1 MARLL
6 ETLNPIEALVHETL
20 NGEYELTFTT
30 TARDVN
36 KFDLLSAHT
45 PNGRQLFR
53 VAGVTNHADKSEIF
67 ARHVFFD
74 LSGNFSLGFD
84 SKDVTCQTMINKF
97 VSSLTEPLAP
107 FALSTDITDR
117 NSYNPEE
124 ANALEILS
132 HGKRSIVGVNDA
144 ELLRDNYAVK
154 LQKRLGSDTNVLI
167 HPRNNILDLK
177 REYSSDDICTKI
189 FLRGGNE
196 EAPLEATI
204 TSPLIDKY
212 PVVYARRYQNETDS
226 ITTVEQL
233 IAWGKLHFD
242 TDRIDVPK
250 LSFDFDVFGDLG
262 LQLGDSALVRV
273 PELDVDVRS
282 RVTGY
287 DYDPMTRKYVKL
299 YFGDKSTGLAGFI
312 GDTTTGIVDEAVKNV
327 DEKLQAEIDNA
338 NEAIQKEYEARVE
351 AVDDAIAKAEAD
363 AEVMKE
369 ALQTEISQAV
379 TDWNTEF
386 EEAKTNIDNSIG
398 NVSKELGEYIESTDE
413 IIERVDSELSELFDG
428 LEANSGAITTIT
440 TEQGILSAKVGEVVV
455 TADSALSKATEAQIT
470 ADGFSTRV
478 GSLETSDSTQNSN
491 ISQLQQ
497 TASGLTSTVSSHT
510 SSINGLNSTVSTHTS
525 EIKQTSD
532 KISMVVSN
540 GSTASTVQLTPNAL
554 TAIAKD
560 INLKGNVQ
568 FNSLVEGDG
577 TNTQILGGKI
587 KTNSISAS
595 KLIVGNS
602 QSLVKLTKGE
612 NIPNTDIVSY
622 HPYWGLTFK
631 DEGLPVCSLT
641 PHFNTGEALSTEQ
654 LGWANKEIKL
664 RITHN
669 IFYGPYVP
677 FYFQVYCF
685 DDNGAVTLSAQ
696 TEQINPSHNVN
707 SIQNH
712 VIDLGVIDQNKHRY
726 VYIRLL
732 RPTTESFGEY
742 GVNTLTITE
751 MNAGELIVDGA
762 IRANHIVSGSAE
774 LGAVTSKVLSTEALN
789 AAWANIGNAFI
800 NKLTSDDALFQRLTA
815 KTAWITSANIV
826 SLEASS
832 IKGKVLSS
840 TNGGLKFDLDGNR
853 LTLNENSVIKYG
865 NADTNIN
872 IETRFGTNSYT
883 PQTASAISD
892 SLGVGST
899 SIVGTSIF
907 CNNYGTITGIYQ
919 VPSNVQGY
927 LGSILHHA
935 ERHVFATYNTSLGG
949 QGVELVCSRAL
960 GMAVTGTQFY
970 PRTNNHGLLGK
981 SDKAWHILYAYNFTD
996 MYSSTL
1002 ADDSYQNETL
1012 QINALDI
1019 VNNATVEQA
1028 TPIMTMNEE
1037 NDGKRQLLGI
1047 NLNKAKLTAD
1057 DEMPTLNEEI
1067 AILWKAVQELSEQ
1080 NKALRDEIALE
1091 RSERETL
1098 HAENEA
1104 ICDDVATLRTQL
1116 NALTDLIAGKATVT
1130 VRT

>member
-74 LSGNFSLGFD
+74 LSGNFSLGFE

-107 FALSTDITDR
+107 FALSTDITAR

-189 FLRGGNE
+189 FLRGGTE

-212 PVVYARRYQNETDS
+212 PVVYARRYQNETES

-351 AVDDAIAKAEAD
+351 AVNDAIAKAEAD

-369 ALQTEISQAV
+369 ELQTEISQAV

-386 EEAKTNIDNSIG
+386 EEAKTQIDNSIG
-398 NVSKELGEYIESTDE
+398 SVSKELDEYIKSTDE
-413 IIERVDSELSELFDG
+413 IIAEHDDLFVNTNIAIGNMNTEIGNAKNDISDLFESTEANQGAIVTVSNNLGTLSTKVSNVETTANTANATASEVKQTASELTSTVSSLQGTVNTATGDITKLKSDVTTVTQTATSLSSKVTS
-428 LEANSGAITTIT
+428 LESDN
-440 TEQGILSAKVGEVVV
+440 V
-455 TADSALSKATEAQIT
+455 TNKQNIASVTQT
-470 ADGFSTRV
+470 ADGLKNEVSSVTTTANTALAKATTV
-478 GSLETSDSTQNSN
+478 EQTASGLSSKVTSLETSDGVQNSA
-491 ISQLQQ
+491 ISSLEQ
-497 TASGLTSTVSSHT
+497 TANGLTSTVSSHT
-510 SSINGLNSTVSTHTS
+510 TEINGLNTTVSTHTS

-540 GSTASTVQLTPNAL
+540 GSTASAVQLTPNAL

-568 FNSLVEGDG
+568 FDSLVEGDG

-587 KTNSISAS
+587 KTNSISAN
-595 KLIVGNS
+595 KLILSDTQNLLSFVAGEDLKNS
-602 QSLVKLTKGE
+602 TVTWAS
-612 NIPNTDIVSY
+612 
-622 HPYWGLTFK
+622 PYFHANFP
-631 DEGLPVCSLT
+631 DQANCSLT
-641 PHFNTGEALSTEQ
+641 YIREPVRSRD
-654 LGWANKEIKL
+654 WVNKNITL
-664 RITHN
+664 RIKGSIWRGSSSRFRFEVH
-669 IFYGPYVP
+669 FYKGLASNSDWKRGVYSP
-677 FYFQVYCF
+677 FISPT
-685 DDNGAVTLSAQ
+685 GH
-696 TEQINPSHNVN
+696 E
-707 SIQNH
+707 
-712 VIDLGVIDQNKHRY
+712 GVIDITMNLGTIAHDEEAY
-726 VYIRLL
+726 YIRITKET
-732 RPTTESFGEY
+732 PDTAVY
-742 GVNTLTITE
+742 GVQGLSILQ

-762 IRANHIVSGSAE
+762 IKANHIVSGSAE

-789 AAWANIGNAFI
+789 AAWANIGNAII

-815 KTAWITSANIV
+815 KSAWITSANIV

-853 LTLNENSVIKYG
+853 LWLTENSRIAYW
-865 NADTNIN
+865 NSDTQIVA
-872 IETRFGTNSYT
+872 ETRYGTNAYLPSQS
-883 PQTASAISD
+883 PDINN
-892 SLGVGST
+892 SL
-899 SIVGTSIF
+899 
-907 CNNYGTITGIYQ
+907 
-919 VPSNVQGY
+919 
-927 LGSILHHA
+927 
-935 ERHVFATYNTSLGG
+935 
-949 QGVELVCSRAL
+949 
-960 GMAVTGTQFY
+960 
-970 PRTNNHGLLGK
+970 
-981 SDKAWHILYAYNFTD
+981 
-996 MYSSTL
+996 
-1002 ADDSYQNETL
+1002 
-1012 QINALDI
+1012 
-1019 VNNATVEQA
+1019 
-1028 TPIMTMNEE
+1028 
-1037 NDGKRQLLGI
+1037 
-1047 NLNKAKLTAD
+1047 
-1057 DEMPTLNEEI
+1057 
-1067 AILWKAVQELSEQ
+1067 
-1080 NKALRDEIALE
+1080 
-1091 RSERETL
+1091 
-1098 HAENEA
+1098 
-1104 ICDDVATLRTQL
+1104 
-1116 NALTDLIAGKATVT
+1116 
-1130 VRT
+1130 